1 MKLFKGKQ
9 KEPTRRQRYERESG
23 SAANFSYYSR
33 RSQTAANTGR
43 DTARALLSPAAKKL
57 GRFWIQRFGLLVLLI
72 VAVACLVSSASLSP
86 HAKIVALP
94 GAAGSALL
102 QDTATYQAATDAVLS
117 STILNRSK
125 ITVNPAGISSSME
138 KQFPELRSVTVTL
151 PLLAHRPVV
160 YLEPVQ
166 PVLIMSTTN
175 GSFVIDSTG
184 KALLP
189 STSLVAA
196 QRDALPAVIDQSGL
210 KITANTQVL
219 PSGTVTFVQ
228 EILAQLKARQFTA
241 ASLTLPAASQE
252 LDVKLADQ
260 PFFIKFNLADEA
272 HARTQAG
279 TFLATFARL
288 QQQGTTPGE
297 YIDVRLVGRA
307 YYK

>member
-1 MKLFKGKQ
+1 
-9 KEPTRRQRYERESG
+9 
-23 SAANFSYYSR
+23 
-33 RSQTAANTGR
+33 
-43 DTARALLSPAAKKL
+43 LLRPAARQL
-57 GRFWIQRFGLLVLLI
+57 GNYWIQRFGLLVLLV
-72 VAVACLVSSASLSP
+72 VAVFCLISSASLSP

-102 QDTATYQAATDAVLS
+102 QSTATYQAAADKFLAGS
-117 STILNRSK
+117 IFNRTK
-125 ITVNPAGISSSME
+125 ITANTTQLTTQME

-210 KITANTQVL
+210 KIEANTQVL

-228 EILAQLKARQFTA
+228 EVLAQLKARQFTA

-252 LDVKLADQ
+252 LDVKLVDQ
-260 PFFIKFNLADEA
+260 PFIIKFNLADAA
-272 HARTQAG
+272 HARSQAG
-279 TFLATFARL
+279 TFLATFTRL
-288 QQQGTTPGE
+288 QGQGIQPAN